1 MPTRGIAPKM
11 PDAVLH
17 AFEVFRTARRIMQSP
32 VTLQSGRRKKAW
44 LRNVEEIHSR
54 KKKKT

>member
-44 LRNVEEIHSR
+44 LRDVEEIHSR
-54 KKKKT
+54 KEKT

>member
-1 MPTRGIAPKM
+1 MPTRGIALKM

-17 AFEVFRTARRIMQSP
+17 AFEVFRTARIMQSP

>member
-44 LRNVEEIHSR
+44 LCDVEEIHSR
-54 KKKKT
+54 KKKT